1 MSKEEE
7 ADATK
12 ELVQKIT
19 QKIFSNSSIDRDQVR
34 SIISIV
40 LRDYKIHKGVSE
52 GKDIIIKQLE
62 EEIRMLKQYQQIAI
76 NDKHHRKKRLNKAL
90 EEIKQL
96 KTK

>member
-1 MSKEEE
+1 MEDEIKKLKEDL
-7 ADATK
+7 A
-12 ELVQKIT
+12 
-19 QKIFSNSSIDRDQVR
+19 
-34 SIISIV
+34 
-40 LRDYKIHKGVSE
+40 IHKGISE